1 MSSLMLKLIVN
12 MKISRNTNHFS
23 SKFITT
29 ISYKTKAETRHNDTD
44 YFVHFSGQPVIL
56 LNKPRLKSNKSIKR
70 FHFQEDLIFA

>member
-1 MSSLMLKLIVN
+1 MAFSFFFFLSISALINVAVQLMSSLMLKLIVN

-56 LNKPRLKSNKSIKR
+56 
-70 FHFQEDLIFA
+70 